1 MTKLFSILTL
11 LSLMLVASAEQKT
24 VDQLKAEA
32 EHAEPGQQGRLY
44 AEIAEKL
51 VAVADK
57 QFTDAESVK
66 GHATVQ
72 EILQYAT
79 KAHDLAIE
87 TRKKMKET
95 EKSLRECHRR
105 LENMKRTLAAED
117 RPRVEAVEKELED
130 LRKKCLNL
138 CSPRP
143 RRRTTNENRN
153 QNIRSIAVA
162 ERRRVRKKA

>member
-1 MTKLFSILTL
+1 MPRFFSIVIL
-11 LSLMLVASAEQKT
+11 LMLPFVAGAEQKT

-32 EHAEPGQQGRLY
+32 EHASPDQQGRLY

-57 QFTDAESVK
+57 QFTDGESVK

-72 EILQYAT
+72 EILQDAT
-79 KAHDLAIE
+79 KAHDLAIQ

-105 LENMKRTLAAED
+105 MENMKRTLAAED
-117 RPRVEAVEKELED
+117 RPRVEAVEKQLEKLTED
-130 LRKKCLNL
+130 VLESMFAPPAKK
-138 CSPRP
+138 
-143 RRRTTNENRN
+143 
-153 QNIRSIAVA
+153 
-162 ERRRVRKKA
+162 KDHK

>member
-1 MTKLFSILTL
+1 MPKFFSIIIIM
-11 LSLMLVASAEQKT
+11 LSLAFAARAEQRT

-32 EHAEPGQQGRLY
+32 EHASADQQGRLY

-57 QFTDAESVK
+57 QFTDGESVK
-66 GHATVQ
+66 GHAIVQ

-117 RPRVEAVEKELED
+117 RPAVEAVEKQLEKFTED
-130 LRKKCLNL
+130 VLEAMFAPPEKK
-138 CSPRP
+138 
-143 RRRTTNENRN
+143 
-153 QNIRSIAVA
+153 
-162 ERRRVRKKA
+162 KDHK

>member
-1 MTKLFSILTL
+1 MRSTVPLTILL
-11 LSLMLVASAEQKT
+11 LLALAAGAEEKT
-24 VDQLKAEA
+24 VEQLKTEA
-32 EHAEPGQQGRLY
+32 EHAEAGQQGRLY

-79 KAHDLAIE
+79 KAHNVAIE

-95 EKSLRECHRR
+95 EKALRECHRR
-105 LENMKRTLAAED
+105 LENMRRTLAAED
-117 RPRVEAVEKELED
+117 RPAIQNVEKQLEK
-130 LRKKCLNL
+130 LTEEVLESMFAPPKKD
-138 CSPRP
+138 
-143 RRRTTNENRN
+143 
-153 QNIRSIAVA
+153 
-162 ERRRVRKKA
+162 KK

>member
-1 MTKLFSILTL
+1 MPKLFSILIL
-11 LSLMLVASAEQKT
+11 LSLGFAANAEQKT

-44 AEIAEKL
+44 AEIADKL
-51 VAVADK
+51 VSVADK
-57 QFTDAESVK
+57 QFTDGESVK

-79 KAHDLAIE
+79 KAHDLVIE
-87 TRKKMKET
+87 SRKKMKET

-117 RPRVEAVEKELED
+117 RPRVEAVEKELERLTEEVLESMFAPAD
-130 LRKKCLNL
+130 KK
-138 CSPRP
+138 
-143 RRRTTNENRN
+143 
-153 QNIRSIAVA
+153 
-162 ERRRVRKKA
+162 KDHK

>member
-1 MTKLFSILTL
+1 MTKLFSILIL
-11 LSLMLVASAEQKT
+11 FSLMLVASAEQKT

-57 QFTDAESVK
+57 QFTDAESIK

-72 EILQYAT
+72 EILQYAV

-95 EKSLRECHRR
+95 EKSLRECRRR
-105 LENMKRTLAAED
+105 LENMRRTLAAED
-117 RPRVEAVEKELED
+117 RPRVEAVEKQLEKFTED
-130 LRKKCLNL
+130 VLEAMFAPPEKK
-138 CSPRP
+138 
-143 RRRTTNENRN
+143 
-153 QNIRSIAVA
+153 
-162 ERRRVRKKA
+162 KDHK

>member
-1 MTKLFSILTL
+1 MRRTFTILVL
-11 LSLMLVASAEQKT
+11 LLLALAASAEEKT
-24 VDQLKAEA
+24 VEQLKAEA

-57 QFTDAESVK
+57 QFTDAESIK

-95 EKSLRECHRR
+95 EKSLRECRRR
-105 LENMKRTLAAED
+105 LENMRRTLAAED
-117 RPRVEAVEKELED
+117 RPTVEGVEKQVEKLTEEVLESMFAPP
-130 LRKKCLNL
+130 KK
-138 CSPRP
+138 
-143 RRRTTNENRN
+143 E
-153 QNIRSIAVA
+153 
-162 ERRRVRKKA
+162 KK

>member
-1 MTKLFSILTL
+1 MMLKPFSIIIL
-11 LSLMLVASAEQKT
+11 LAYVLSASAEQKT
-24 VDQLKAEA
+24 VDQLKTEA
-32 EHAEPGQQGRLY
+32 EHASSDQQARLY
-44 AEIAEKL
+44 AEIADRL

-117 RPRVEAVEKELED
+117 RPRVEAVEKQLAKLTEDVLESMFA
-130 LRKKCLNL
+130 RPEKKK
-138 CSPRP
+138 
-143 RRRTTNENRN
+143 E
-153 QNIRSIAVA
+153 Q
-162 ERRRVRKKA
+162 K

>member
-1 MTKLFSILTL
+1 MPRLFSILIL
-11 LSLMLVASAEQKT
+11 LSLVLAARAEQKT
-24 VDQLKAEA
+24 IDQLKAEA

-44 AEIAEKL
+44 AEIADKM
-51 VAVADK
+51 VSVADK
-57 QFTDAESVK
+57 QFTDGESVK

-79 KAHDLAIE
+79 KAHDLAIQ

-117 RPRVEAVEKELED
+117 RPRVEAVEKELERLTEEVLESMFAPPD
-130 LRKKCLNL
+130 KK
-138 CSPRP
+138 
-143 RRRTTNENRN
+143 
-153 QNIRSIAVA
+153 
-162 ERRRVRKKA
+162 KDHK

>member
-1 MTKLFSILTL
+1 MLKFFSIMIM
-11 LSLMLVASAEQKT
+11 LSLAIAARAEQKT
-24 VDQLKAEA
+24 LDQLKTDA

-44 AEIAEKL
+44 AEIAGLL
-51 VAVADK
+51 VPVADK
-57 QFTDAESVK
+57 QFTAGESVK

-79 KAHDLAIE
+79 KAHDLAIQ

-117 RPRVEAVEKELED
+117 RPSVEGVEKQLEK
-130 LRKKCLNL
+130 LTEEVLESMFAPPEKK
-138 CSPRP
+138 
-143 RRRTTNENRN
+143 
-153 QNIRSIAVA
+153 
-162 ERRRVRKKA
+162 KDHK

>member
-1 MTKLFSILTL
+1 MRRTYPIIILL
-11 LSLMLVASAEQKT
+11 LLALAARAEEKT
-24 VDQLKAEA
+24 VEQLKAEA
-32 EHAEPGQQGRLY
+32 EHAEPGQRGRLY

-57 QFTDAESVK
+57 QFTDAESIK

-117 RPRVEAVEKELED
+117 RPTVEGVEKQLEK
-130 LRKKCLNL
+130 LTEEVLESMFAPPKK
-138 CSPRP
+138 
-143 RRRTTNENRN
+143 E
-153 QNIRSIAVA
+153 
-162 ERRRVRKKA
+162 KK

>member
-1 MTKLFSILTL
+1 MRRTFPITILIL
-11 LSLMLVASAEQKT
+11 LLLALVAGAEEKT
-24 VDQLKAEA
+24 VEQLKAEA

-95 EKSLRECHRR
+95 EKTLRECHRR

-117 RPRVEAVEKELED
+117 RPDIESVEKQLEK
-130 LRKKCLNL
+130 LTEEVLESMFAPPKK
-138 CSPRP
+138 
-143 RRRTTNENRN
+143 E
-153 QNIRSIAVA
+153 
-162 ERRRVRKKA
+162 KK

>member
-1 MTKLFSILTL
+1 MTKLFAIIVLFALALT
-11 LSLMLVASAEQKT
+11 AIAEQKT

-32 EHAEPGQQGRLY
+32 DHAEPGKQGRLY
-44 AEIAEKL
+44 AEIAERL

-57 QFTDAESVK
+57 QFTDGESVK

-79 KAHDLAIE
+79 KAHDLAIQ

-95 EKSLRECHRR
+95 EKSLRESHRR

-117 RPRVEAVEKELED
+117 RPGVEDVEKQIEKLTEDVLESMFAPP
-130 LRKKCLNL
+130 RKK
-138 CSPRP
+138 
-143 RRRTTNENRN
+143 
-153 QNIRSIAVA
+153 
-162 ERRRVRKKA
+162 KDH

>member
-1 MTKLFSILTL
+1 MAKFLSIILL
-11 LSLMLVASAEQKT
+11 LSLSLAAGAEQKT

-44 AEIAEKL
+44 AEISEKL

-57 QFTDAESVK
+57 QFTDGESVK

-79 KAHDLAIE
+79 KAHDLVIE
-87 TRKKMKET
+87 SRKKMKET
-95 EKSLRECHRR
+95 EKSLRDCHRR

-117 RPRVEAVEKELED
+117 RPRVEAVEKQLEK
-130 LRKKCLNL
+130 LTEEVLESMFAPPGKKK
-138 CSPRP
+138 
-143 RRRTTNENRN
+143 EH
-153 QNIRSIAVA
+153 
-162 ERRRVRKKA
+162 K